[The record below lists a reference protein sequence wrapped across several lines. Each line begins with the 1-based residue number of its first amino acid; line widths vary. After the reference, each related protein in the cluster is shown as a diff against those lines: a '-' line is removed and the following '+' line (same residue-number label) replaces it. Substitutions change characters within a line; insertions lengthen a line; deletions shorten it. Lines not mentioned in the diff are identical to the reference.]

1 MPLPLHHIA
10 IAAISLFSASAQA
23 LSAQDGPTRLSVD
36 GAVGGGH
43 GWRGGERVERGLIAA
58 DLLAAIRLAGDTGQG
73 FLVGFEVSR
82 DWQMNGDLLCLVRP
96 DGGCIPQYPGFDA
109 LNVLGGHQWQ
119 WVHALR
125 VRVFG
130 GPGYYT
136 AYFDHNSTTNHSLGV
151 GARTDVAVY
160 LYRPLSATVT
170 ARGAWVPRIRGQS
183 YLPGAVLIGLRLETG
198 G

>member
-1 MPLPLHHIA
+1 MRSPSHHIA
-10 IAAISLFSASAQA
+10 IAAVALFSACAQA
-23 LSAQDGPTRLSVD
+23 LSAQDGLVRLSVD

-58 DLLAAIRLAGDTGQG
+58 DLLAAIQLGGDTRQG

-96 DGGCIPQYPGFDA
+96 DGGCLPQYPGFDA
-109 LNVLGGHQWQ
+109 LNVVGGHQWQ
-119 WVHALR
+119 WLPALR
-125 VRVFG
+125 VRVLG

-136 AYFDHNSTTNHSLGV
+136 AYFDHNSTTSHSLGV
-151 GARTDVAVY
+151 GARTDVAVH
-160 LYRPLSATVT
+160 LYRPVSATIA

-183 YLPGAVLIGLRLETG
+183 YVPGAMMIGLRLETG